1 MRRRDFITMLGG
13 AVAWTL
19 PARAQQ
25 PAVPVIGYLSPESP
39 GPFAS
44 RVRAFREGLA
54 ETGYVE
60 GRNVAIE
67 FRWAEGQYSRL
78 PALAAELA
86 SRQVDII
93 VAPGGA
99 PVALAAKSA
108 TTRIPIVF
116 EMGGDPVALDVV
128 GSLSQPGGNLTGVS
142 SLSVE

>member
-1 MRRRDFITMLGG
+1 MRRRDFITLFGG

-19 PARAQQ
+19 PARAQR
-25 PAVPVIGYLSPESP
+25 PAMPVIGYLSPESP

-44 RVRAFREGLA
+44 RVKAFRDGLA

-67 FRWAEGQYSRL
+67 FRWAEGQYNRL

-86 SRQVDII
+86 NQQVAVL

-99 PVALAAKSA
+99 PVA
-108 TTRIPIVF
+108 
-116 EMGGDPVALDVV
+116 
-128 GSLSQPGGNLTGVS
+128 
-142 SLSVE
+142 